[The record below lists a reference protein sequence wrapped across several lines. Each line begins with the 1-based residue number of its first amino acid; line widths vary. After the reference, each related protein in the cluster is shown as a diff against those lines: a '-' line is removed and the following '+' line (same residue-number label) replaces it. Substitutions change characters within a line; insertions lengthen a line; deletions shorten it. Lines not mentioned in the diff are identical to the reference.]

1 MAERQDIETR
11 MVVEG
16 QPYLVRLINNPTIED
31 VVVTEMR
38 LSLAEKDGS
47 VVLDD
52 AHRVSKDIRDFLI
65 RLGVER

>member
-16 QPYLVRLINNPTIED
+16 QPYIVRLINNPTIED

-38 LSLAEKDGS
+38 LTLAEKDGS
-47 VVLDD
+47 ITLDED
-52 AHRVSKDIRDFLI
+52 HRVSRNIRDFLI